1 MDLKGSRTEQ
11 NLMAAFAGE
20 SQARNKYTYY
30 ASVAKKAG
38 YEQIAEIFL
47 ETANNEKEH
56 AELWF
61 KALHGGKVP
70 TTEINLQDA
79 ANGENYEWTTM
90 YKEFAAIARE
100 EGFEAIARQM
110 EGVAAIE
117 KAHEERYLAL
127 LNNLK
132 TDRVFIKE
140 DVVVWKCRNCGHI
153 HVGKEAPKVCPVCLH
168 AQAYFEVEAKNY

>member
-153 HVGKEAPKVCPVCLH
+153 HVGKEAPKVCQIGRAHV
-168 AQAYFEVEAKNY
+168 